1 MLAINPSFW
10 RLSAVSFIVTSGIN
24 LITVLPMMVGGLEE
38 HYRFTRQALGLFA
51 SADTLGV
58 CLCGVVMFFLLA
70 RFPLRLLIL
79 TGLSGLFIL
88 HFVSV
93 FISLPGPLTFVRLF
107 AGFFG
112 GMAYVSSLAWFAKL
126 PQPAHGYANY
136 IVVYS
141 LYSAILLV
149 LFPFII
155 HKGGVTSGWI
165 VLTVLTGVAWIIAR
179 RLTWSEIIETESAQP
194 VGQVNFTLILVMLF
208 VGFVTFQAGNS
219 SLYSFMERIG
229 NEKNIQ
235 PLLNGL
241 AISSSIG
248 TGLLAGYLVPKLS
261 LRMWSEHQV
270 ILGLSIMLL
279 CNLILLLTGEGFS
292 QFLVAVALFGFGF
305 NLSLPNFL
313 NLFARL
319 DRSGRALALGTVT
332 NWLGQSIGPLLG
344 AFMLGHR
351 PYLTIVYPS
360 ALFLFL
366 ALGALILIRQQEMKK
381 KLKSRNDYPNE

>member
-1 MLAINPSFW
+1 MSMANPSFW

-38 HYRFTRQALGLFA
+38 HYGFSRQSLGLFA

-58 CLCGVVMFFLLA
+58 CLCGVAMFFLLA

-79 TGLSGLFIL
+79 TGLSGLFVL
-88 HFVSV
+88 HFISI
-93 FISLPGPLTFVRLF
+93 FISLPGPLTFVRLL

-112 GMAYVSSLAWFAKL
+112 GMAYVSTLAWFAKL

-141 LYSAILLV
+141 FYSAVLLV

-155 HKGGVTSGWI
+155 HEGGVVAGWT
-165 VLTVLTGVAWIIAR
+165 VLTVLAGLAWVIAW
-179 RLTWSEIIETESAQP
+179 RLSWSEAVATDSPQP
-194 VGQVNFTLILVMLF
+194 EGQLNFTLILGMLF
-208 VGFVTFQAGNS
+208 IGFVTFQAGNS

-229 NEKNIQ
+229 NEKNIEAF
-235 PLLNGL
+235 LNGL

-248 TGLLAGYLVPKLS
+248 TGLIAGYLVPKLS

-279 CNLILLLTGEGFS
+279 SNLILLTAGEGFGV
-292 QFLVAVALFGFGF
+292 FLIAVALFGFGF
-305 NLSLPNFL
+305 NISLPNFL

-319 DRSGRALALGTVT
+319 DRSGRTLALGTVT

-344 AFMLGHR
+344 AFVLGRR

-360 ALFLFL
+360 ALFLII
-366 ALGALILIRQQEMKK
+366 ALGSLIVIRRLEAKK
-381 KLKSRNDYPNE
+381 TIPVRN